1 MVLQPVDNKSVLI
14 HLPPGVSRILSKAAR
29 RSGRSNTRE
38 ALVRLED
45 HLITVADLATP
56 GKSILINLPPELE
69 ELLTQAA
76 KQSGRSN
83 AQETLIRLED
93 HLKKSTDL
101 ATPGRC
107 FEAEKN

>member
-1 MVLQPVDNKSVLI
+1 MAIQPVDNKAVLI
-14 HLPPGVSRILSKAAR
+14 HLTPSVSKTLSQAAR

-45 HLITVADLATP
+45 HLISVKDLATP
-56 GKSILINLPPELE
+56 GKSLLINLPPELE

-76 KQSGRSN
+76 NKSGRSC
-83 AQETLIRLED
+83 AQETLYRLED

-101 ATPGRC
+101 PTPGRR